1 MILIKIN
8 SILIFINIFFFCIN
22 IEQDCTSE
30 REFACP
36 PKRRRHEFIDII
48 DEDNLISLRKAKNDF
63 ETKIR
68 IDGTLEV
75 ATEYF
80 GKRHDLAR

>member
-1 MILIKIN
+1 MNFPN
-8 SILIFINIFFFCIN
+8 SNLFFPFSDL
-22 IEQDCTSE
+22 EQDCTSE

-36 PKRRRHEFIDII
+36 PKRRKHEFIDVV
-48 DEDNLISLRKAKNDF
+48 DEDSLISFRKAKNDF